1 MQQGP
6 RINVSKLQPL
16 CYKPSGVS
24 ATHLKVLKREEPL
37 PFRQFKTFVAA
48 FHVIFLL
55 GLSVSVLLRFRRPEH
70 MWSSSDS
77 AVCVLVAA
85 QMALYYLF
93 LIRQWKP
100 PAAILWWLA
109 YFGAGYVVWLLEW
122 RLEPALQ
129 WTGWAYL
136 GQMFGVMRPAYSIPY
151 SLLIFTTFF
160 GINFGWKLFAHL
172 GAWELLGEV
181 SFVVTMTLLGTF
193 LYRLVTTST
202 ERARLIQELEEAKA
216 SLEKARQIDAEL
228 AGLRERE
235 RLARDLHDS
244 LGHGLVTLT
253 VQLEAV
259 QRLYP
264 VDPARAIALLDEM
277 KQLARSS
284 MQQLRR
290 SLEGL
295 RAPGLGNHSLQQA
308 LRELCRQPRGSL
320 TVHLQSPSDEIE
332 ITPAVAETLWRIAQ
346 EGLTNVERH
355 AHAHTAIV
363 RLELESQAIALVVTD
378 DGVGA
383 APHLESQP
391 GHYGLRGL
399 RERVEG
405 LGGQL
410 VVSRNTPS
418 GTILHASIPLIHR

>member
-1 MQQGP
+1 
-6 RINVSKLQPL
+6 V
-16 CYKPSGVS
+16 
-24 ATHLKVLKREEPL
+24 
-37 PFRQFKTFVAA
+37 VAQ
-48 FHVIFLL
+48 VT
-55 GLSVSVLLRFRRPEH
+55 
-70 MWSSSDS
+70 
-77 AVCVLVAA
+77 
-85 QMALYYLF
+85 LYYLF

-100 PAAILWWLA
+100 PTAAFWWLG
-109 YFGAGYVVWLLEW
+109 YFGSGYVIWLLEW

-136 GQMFGVMRPAYSIPY
+136 GQMFGVMRPGYSIPY
-151 SLLIFTTFF
+151 SLLVFMTYF
-160 GINFGWKLFAHL
+160 GIRFDWKLLAHL
-172 GAWELLGEV
+172 RTWEVLGQV
-181 SFVVTMTLLGTF
+181 SFVVTITLLGTF

-216 SLEKARQIDAEL
+216 GLERARQTDAEL

-259 QRLYP
+259 QRLCT

-277 KQLARSS
+277 KQLARGS

-295 RAPGLGNHSLQQA
+295 RAPGLGNHSLLGA
-308 LRELCRQPRGSL
+308 LRELCGQPRASL
-320 TVHLQSPSDEIE
+320 TVHLQAPSKEIE
-332 ITPAVAETLWRIAQ
+332 ITPVVAEALWRIAQ

-355 AHAHTAIV
+355 AHARTAIV
-363 RLELESQAIALVVTD
+363 CLEVQPQAIALVVTD
-378 DGVGA
+378 DGIGA

-399 RERVEG
+399 RERAEG

-410 VVSRNTPS
+410 AVSRNAPS
-418 GTILHASIPLIHR
+418 GTILRASIPLIHR

>member
-1 MQQGP
+1 M
-6 RINVSKLQPL
+6 
-16 CYKPSGVS
+16 S
-24 ATHLKVLKREEPL
+24 ATNSKILRREAPL
-37 PFRQFKTFVAA
+37 PFRQFNTFVAA

-55 GLSVSVLLRFRRPEH
+55 GLSVSAVLSFRRSEH
-70 MWSSSDS
+70 LWSSRNF
-77 AVCVLVAA
+77 AVCALVAA
-85 QMALYYLF
+85 QIALYYLF
-93 LIRQWKP
+93 LIRQWKS
-100 PAAILWWLA
+100 PAAILWWLG
-109 YFGAGYVVWLLEW
+109 YFGSGYLIWLLEW

-181 SFVVTMTLLGTF
+181 SFVVTITLLGTF

-216 SLEKARQIDAEL
+216 GLEKARQLDAEL

-264 VDPARAIALLDEM
+264 VDPARAIALVDEM

-295 RAPGLGNHSLQQA
+295 RAPGLGNHSLLEA
-308 LRELCRQPRGSL
+308 LRELCGQPRASL
-320 TVHLQSPSDEIE
+320 TVHLQAPSHEIE

-355 AHAHTAIV
+355 AQARTAIV
-363 RLELESQAIALVVTD
+363 CLGLEPQAIALIVTD
-378 DGVGA
+378 DGIGA

-410 VVSRNTPS
+410 TVSRNSPS